1 MKTPSPDT
9 VIRFSCVLALAALA
23 LIVWSMVDPRPIPVI
38 LAMSVGQI
46 LGTLSFATFLLV
58 VARDLRAA
66 QRKEA
71 TLSTKSTPDHPRI

>member
-1 MKTPSPDT
+1 MPKPET
-9 VIRFSCVLALAALA
+9 VIRASCVLALAALA

-46 LGTLSFATFLLV
+46 LGTLSFAAFLVV

-66 QRKEA
+66 QRKQGA
-71 TLSTKSTPDHPRI
+71 SAQSPPP